1 MLNRIFYRLLVVSSL
16 FFFAVT
22 NPVLAAGEVEDTQ
35 ATMQE
40 VAAEKI
46 DINKATIEQ
55 LAMIKGIGEKKA
67 LAIIEYREMN
77 GAFANIAELVK
88 VKGIGESTLKKIQP
102 FVTI

>member
-22 NPVLAAGEVEDTQ
+22 NPALAAGEVKDTQ

-40 VAAEKI
+40 VAEKI